1 MSVRNF
7 NFIKAVNDVNLIEKV
22 REHLKTGINT
32 TPPFLHLFRYT
43 SKTIPMPQV
52 ETLYIYFVLDGE
64 FRLYTPGGMLDYVA
78 GQYSV
83 SAIDTPEKGYVL
95 AFSEQQDFLAASVDF
110 TANDVMSAII
120 ALNDDL
126 TMQILDNTLN
136 DEFKAKQDQCVLS
149 CLERILDM
157 LVEPV
162 SMKFLCEQIRAEMIF
177 HILCGSCGKAFIQS
191 ITNVKSAGEIYEANS
206 WIKQNY
212 RQSFKIEEL
221 AEQWNMSVSQFHQ
234 KFKNAVGMGPL
245 QCQKRLRLTEA
256 RRLMLDEGKKAT
268 EAAFDVGYESLSQ
281 FTREYRKMFGSS
293 PTEDIQFLQRVQ
305 KK

>member
-1 MSVRNF
+1 M
-7 NFIKAVNDVNLIEKV
+7 NLIEKV